1 MEIKRLF
8 DFLTHQ
14 IEQNPDAPF
23 IASKVQG
30 AEGKVW
36 KHYTFKDTQQMVD
49 RVSQLFI
56 NLGLQKDDKIAIIS
70 TNRTEWNFV
79 DLASQQIGLI
89 NVPMY
94 PTISEKD
101 YEFIFNDAG
110 VQYAFVGDADILK
123 RVQPL
128 MGRVATLKGIYVF
141 DKVGGVPNLLD
152 SLPQEV
158 DSAEITRRKNVVTE
172 EDLATIIY
180 TSGTTG
186 NPKGVMLTHK
196 NIVSNIQSVQQVTPF
211 SERQRSLSFLPLCHS
226 FERMVFFSYLAF
238 GIHIHY
244 AENLETIGENL
255 KEVKPYCF
263 TTVPRLLEKVYEKIM
278 AKGNELTGFKR
289 KLFFWSIDLGAQYE
303 LGGNKG
309 WWYNFKLGIARKLVF
324 SKWLE
329 ALGGE
334 VQFIVTGAA
343 AMQPR
348 LIKLFTAAGISVLEG
363 YGLTETAPV
372 LCANRMDEK
381 ERCIGAVGIPIP
393 GVEVKLAEDGEII
406 ARGPNIMKGYYN
418 RPDLTAEV
426 IDKDGWFHTGDIGTW
441 VDNGF
446 GNKFLKIT
454 DRKKELFKT
463 AGGKYIAPQVIEN
476 KMKESRFIE
485 QMMVVGG
492 DDKKFVSALIVPS
505 FVNLQDWCKENG
517 IPAESNEQIVNNDKI
532 KALINEEVE
541 KYNRDFGK
549 WEQVK
554 KFKLLT
560 QEWTVEAGELTP
572 TMKVK
577 RKIIYERYAPHVEE
591 LYKDSETNLN

>member
-1 MEIKRLF
+1 METKRLF
-8 DFLTHQ
+8 DFLTLQ
-14 IEQNPDAPF
+14 IEKNPDAPF
-23 IASKVQG
+23 LASKVQG

-36 KHYTFKDTQQMVD
+36 KHYTFRETQNEVD
-49 RVSQLFI
+49 RVSQLLI
-56 NLGLQKDDKIAIIS
+56 NLGLKKDDKIAIIS
-70 TNRTEWNFV
+70 PNRTEWNLV
-79 DLASQQIGLI
+79 DLGSQQIGLI

-110 VQYAFVGDADILK
+110 VQYAFISDADILK
-123 RVQPL
+123 RVMPL

-141 DKVGGVPNLLD
+141 DKVGGVPNLFD
-152 SLPQEV
+152 SLPDTV
-158 DSAEITRRKNVVTE
+158 DTVEIQKRKAVITP

-186 NPKGVMLTHK
+186 NPKGVMLTHN
-196 NIVSNIQSVQQVTPF
+196 NIVSNIKSVQEVTPF
-211 SERQRSLSFLPLCHS
+211 AERKRSLSFLPLCHS
-226 FERMVFFSYLAF
+226 YERMVFFSYMAF

-244 AENLETIGENL
+244 AESLETIGENL

-289 KLFFWSIDLGAQYE
+289 KLFFWSIDLGSRYE
-303 LGGNKG
+303 LGVDQGF
-309 WWYNFKLGIARKLVF
+309 WYNLQLSIARKLVF

-334 VQFIVTGAA
+334 IQFIVTGAA

-348 LIKLFTAAGISVLEG
+348 LIKLFSAAGVNVLEG
-363 YGLTETAPV
+363 YGLTETSPV

-406 ARGPNIMKGYYN
+406 TRGPNIMKGYYN

-426 IDKDGWFHTGDIGTW
+426 IDKDGWFHTGDIGIW
-441 VDNGF
+441 VENH
-446 GNKFLKIT
+446 GNRFLKIT

-476 KMKESRFIE
+476 KMKESPFIE

-492 DDKKFVSALIVPS
+492 DDKKYISALIVPS
-505 FVNLQDWCKENG
+505 FLALKDWARQQG
-517 IPAESNEQIVNNDKI
+517 IQADSNEQIVNNDKI
-532 KALINEEVE
+532 KQLINNEVE
-541 KYNRDFGK
+541 KFNRDFGK

-554 KFKLLT
+554 KFTLLT
-560 QEWTVEAGELTP
+560 NEWTVDAGELTP

-577 RKIIYERYAPHVEE
+577 RKVIYERYAPHVEDM
-591 LYKDSETNLN
+591 YKDNEINLN

>member
-1 MEIKRLF
+1 MEINRLF
-8 DFLTHQ
+8 DFLTQQ
-14 IEQNPDAPF
+14 IEKNPDSPF
-23 IASKVQG
+23 LASKVQG

-36 KHYTFKDTQQMVD
+36 KHYTFRETQQEAD
-49 RVSQLFI
+49 RVSQLLI
-56 NLGLQKDDKIAIIS
+56 NLGLKKDDKVAIIS
-70 TNRTEWNFV
+70 TNRTEWNLV
-79 DLASQQIGLI
+79 DLGSQQIGLI

-123 RVQPL
+123 RVMPL
-128 MGRVATLKGIYVF
+128 MGRVPSLKGVYVF
-141 DKVGGVPNLLD
+141 DKVGGVPNLYD
-152 SLPQEV
+152 SLPSSV
-158 DSAEITRRKNVVTE
+158 DTTEIQKRKSAVTAS
-172 EDLATIIY
+172 DLATIIY

-186 NPKGVMLTHK
+186 NPKGVMLTHN
-196 NIVSNIQSVQQVTPF
+196 NIVSNIKSVEEVTPF
-211 SERQRSLSFLPLCHS
+211 AERKRSLSFLPLCHS
-226 FERMVFFSYLAF
+226 FERMVFFSYMAF

-244 AENLETIGENL
+244 AESLETIGENL
-255 KEVKPYCF
+255 KEVRPYCF

-289 KLFFWSIDLGAQYE
+289 KLFFWSIDLGANYQ
-303 LGGNKG
+303 LGGGNG
-309 WWYNFKLGIARKLVF
+309 LFYNLQLAIARKLVF
-324 SKWLE
+324 SKWLD

-348 LIKLFTAAGISVLEG
+348 LIKLFSAAGVNVLEG
-363 YGLTETAPV
+363 YGLTETSPV

-381 ERCIGAVGIPIP
+381 ERCIGAVGMPIP

-406 ARGPNIMKGYYN
+406 AKGPNIMKGYYN

-426 IDKDGWFHTGDIGTW
+426 IDKDGWFHTGDIGIW
-441 VDNGF
+441 VENH
-446 GNKFLKIT
+446 GNRFLKIT

-463 AGGKYIAPQVIEN
+463 AGGKYIAPQTIEN
-476 KMKESRFIE
+476 KMKESPYIE

-492 DDKKFVSALIVPS
+492 DDKKYVSALIVPS
-505 FVNLQDWCKENG
+505 FLNLQEWCKQNG
-517 IPAESNEQIVNNDKI
+517 IQVESNDQIVSNDKI
-532 KALINEEVE
+532 KQLINQEVE
-541 KYNRDFGK
+541 KFNRDFGK

-554 KFKLLT
+554 KFTLLSN
-560 QEWTVEAGELTP
+560 EWTVEGGELTP

-591 LYKDSETNLN
+591 MYKDSEINLN

>member
-8 DFLTHQ
+8 DFLTQQ
-14 IEQNPDAPF
+14 IELHPDAPF
-23 IASKVQG
+23 LASKVQG

-36 KHYTFKDTQQMVD
+36 KHYTFKETQQETD
-49 RVSQLFI
+49 RVSQLLI
-56 NLGLQKDDKIAIIS
+56 NLGLKKDDKVAIIS
-70 TNRTEWNFV
+70 ANRTEWNLV
-79 DLASQQIGLI
+79 DLGSQQIGLI

-123 RVQPL
+123 RVVPL
-128 MGRVATLKGIYVF
+128 MGRVATLKGVYVF
-141 DKVGGVPNLLD
+141 DKVGGVPNLFD
-152 SLPQEV
+152 SLPGEV
-158 DSAEITRRKNVVTE
+158 DTAEIQKRKAVVTAH
-172 EDLATIIY
+172 DVATIIY

-186 NPKGVMLTHK
+186 NPKGVMLTHN
-196 NIVSNIQSVQQVTPF
+196 NIVSNIKGVQEVTPF
-211 SERQRSLSFLPLCHS
+211 AEHKRSLSFLPLCHS
-226 FERMVFFSYLAF
+226 FERMVFFSYMAF

-255 KEVKPYCF
+255 KEVRPYCF

-289 KLFFWSIDLGAQYE
+289 KLFFWSIDLGSRYE
-303 LGGNKG
+303 LGGDNG
-309 WWYNFKLGIARKLVF
+309 AWYNFQLAIARKLVF
-324 SKWLE
+324 SKWLD

-334 VQFIVTGAA
+334 IQFIVTGAA

-348 LIKLFTAAGISVLEG
+348 LIKLFSAAGVNVLEG
-363 YGLTETAPV
+363 YGLTETSPV

-381 ERCIGAVGIPIP
+381 ERCIGAVGMPIP

-426 IDKDGWFHTGDIGTW
+426 IDKDGWFHTGDIGIW
-441 VDNGF
+441 VELH
-446 GNKFLKIT
+446 GNRFLKIT

-463 AGGKYIAPQVIEN
+463 AGGKYIAPQAIEN
-476 KMKESRFIE
+476 KMKESPFIE

-492 DDKKFVSALIVPS
+492 DDKKYVSALIVPS
-505 FVNLQDWCKENG
+505 FLNLKEWAKQQG
-517 IPAESNEQIVNNDKI
+517 IEAHTNDQIVSNEKI
-532 KALINEEVE
+532 KQLINQEVE
-541 KYNRDFGK
+541 KFNRDFGK

-554 KFKLLT
+554 KFKLLSN
-560 QEWTVEAGELTP
+560 EWTVEGGELTP

-591 LYKDSETNLN
+591 MYSDSETNLN